1 MSKNLNDVAFE
12 KLGALG
18 YDGAYNERM
27 MQFWE
32 EFDPSAGGD
41 VAEQITD
48 AAAKPTPV
56 DADEIGYIDSADA
69 GSLKK
74 LTFANLKA
82 VLLAYFKGQFRE
94 KLTAPRTYY
103 VRTDGNDANTGLSNT
118 AGGAFAT
125 IQKAVDATAALDVG
139 LHQVTIQVGA
149 GTYAPFALKA
159 YVGAATPLISGNVSA
174 PETVL
179 ISATASGV
187 SAVTVNDA
195 GMWNVQGIKVQ
206 ASGTNGSGFHING
219 RSTLNIVGA
228 VELGACARR
237 QIMASSSLVQ
247 IAANIRV
254 TGGSQL
260 FIESAYPGGF
270 VSFSGGYTCTF
281 VGTPAYSVAA
291 VQASNTAV
299 AIINGITFS
308 GAATG
313 TRFVVTSNAVIQ
325 TFGSG
330 ATYLP
335 GNSAGAEQTGGR
347 YI

>member
-1 MSKNLNDVAFE
+1 MKHVGRRTDPLDVVSRNQ
-12 KLGALG
+12 L
-18 YDGAYNERM
+18 
-27 MQFWE
+27 
-32 EFDPSAGGD
+32 
-41 VAEQITD
+41 I
-48 AAAKPTPV
+48 
-56 DADEIGYIDSADA
+56 
-69 GSLKK
+69 
-74 LTFANLKA
+74 
-82 VLLAYFKGQFRE
+82 FRE
-94 KLTAPRTYY
+94 QLTAPRTYY
-103 VRTDGNDANTGLSNT
+103 VRTDGSDSNSGLSNT
-118 AGGAFAT
+118 SGGAFAS

-174 PETVL
+174 PETVV
-179 ISATASGV
+179 ISAMSSGV
-187 SAVTVNDA
+187 SAVSASDA

-237 QIMASSSLVQ
+237 QIMASSALVS
-247 IAANIRV
+247 ITANIRV
-254 TGGSQL
+254 TGAAQI
-260 FIESAYPGGF
+260 FIESAYPSGF

-281 VGTPAYSVAA
+281 VGTPAYAVAA

-299 AIINGITFS
+299 ALISGITFS

-313 TRFVVTSNAVIQ
+313 IRYLVTSNAIIQ

-330 ATYLP
+330 DTFLP
-335 GNSAGAEQTGGR
+335 GNSAGVEQTGGR